1 MMRRKRTAAPVP
13 VARAP
18 SPLIPQHSDRGGGG
32 EGAIT
37 LPARETVA
45 WPEREELRLRR
56 NESGWGARALHP
68 DAASRGTEADAARW
82 AAVTPLR
89 S

>member
-1 MMRRKRTAAPVP
+1 MRRKGTAAPVP
-13 VARAP
+13 IARAP
-18 SPLIPQHSDRGGGG
+18 SPLIPQHSDQGGGG

-37 LPARETVA
+37 LPACETVA

-56 NESGWGARALHP
+56 SESGWGARALHR
-68 DAASRGTEADAARW
+68 DTASRGTEADAVRW
-82 AAVTPLR
+82 AAVTLLR